1 MQIGETKIDTTTNH
15 PFWVVGYGFKE
26 AGDLGTG
33 EKVLTATGEIKT
45 ITGVEVEELETPVTV
60 YNFEVKDWHTYYVSE
75 LEVLVH
81 NKCEVAGTTKSAGGK
96 ASDGYQFKDGIDVD
110 MRGKGSVDDALEEAF
125 KRVQEPKENFY
136 VTKWA
141 EIKNEYGKS
150 VPVEWTST
158 KTQAQISIDPAH
170 INTSNAPQIPHVGYR
185 TGGKKKQG
193 GKIVGHIFVDEV
205 IYHRPQ
211 NK

>member
-1 MQIGETKIDTTTNH
+1 
-15 PFWVVGYGFKE
+15 
-26 AGDLGTG
+26 
-33 EKVLTATGEIKT
+33 
-45 ITGVEVEELETPVTV
+45 
-60 YNFEVKDWHTYYVSE
+60 
-75 LEVLVH
+75 
-81 NKCEVAGTTKSAGGK
+81 
-96 ASDGYQFKDGIDVD
+96 

-170 INTSNAPQIPHVGYR
+170 INNPDVPQIPHVGYR
-185 TGGKKKQG
+185 TGGKKKHG
-193 GKIVGHIFVDEV
+193 GKILGHIFVDEV
-205 IYHRPQ
+205 TYYRPQ

>member
-1 MQIGETKIDTTTNH
+1 MDT
-15 PFWVVGYGFKE
+15 YL
-26 AGDLGTG
+26 GDGLNLYAYVQNNPVRYVDPSGHCS
-33 EKVLTATGEIKT
+33 KVN
-45 ITGVEVEELETPVTV
+45 GVSG
-60 YNFEVKDWHTYYVSE
+60 NSS
-75 LEVLVH
+75 
-81 NKCEVAGTTKSAGGK
+81 G
-96 ASDGYQFKDGIDVD
+96 GYQFEDGIDVD

-170 INTSNAPQIPHVGYR
+170 INNSNAPQIPHVGYR

-205 IYHRPQ
+205 TYHRPQ